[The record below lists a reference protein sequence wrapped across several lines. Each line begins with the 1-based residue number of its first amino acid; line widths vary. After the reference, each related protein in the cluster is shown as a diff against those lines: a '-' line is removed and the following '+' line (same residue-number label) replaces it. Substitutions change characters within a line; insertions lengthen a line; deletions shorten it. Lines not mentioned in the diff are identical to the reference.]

1 MTEDLKDYYA
11 TWSYTISSTVSISHM
26 FQKCWSKSHD
36 HFIIC
41 ICEKEA
47 SVWIF
52 ATFRKHKI
60 KDKMCS
66 YAQVFFQ
73 MTTAAFKVYSC

>member
-1 MTEDLKDYYA
+1 
-11 TWSYTISSTVSISHM
+11 M
-26 FQKCWSKSHD
+26 FQKCWPKSHD
-36 HFIIC
+36 HFIIS
-41 ICEKEA
+41 ICEKAA
-47 SVWIF
+47 SVWIS

-73 MTTAAFKVYSC
+73 MITAALKVYSCQEENPELHCLGCLNLNWGYREKEN